1 MQEGPALVDVSA
13 ALPASPAPARAA
25 HATFIER
32 ERFGSLDGLR
42 ALSVV
47 SVVWHHTMGQSLSG
61 RLSHAGA
68 EGVTLFF
75 AISGFLITTLLIR
88 EQARHGRIDLKA
100 FYIRRSL
107 RIFPLYYSVLLLYV
121 VAVLLFERDSEVGR
135 QFFLNLPYFASYT
148 SNLFVP
154 LDGRVIF
161 YFAWSLAAEE
171 QFYLLWPLI
180 LAWLRSIPRA
190 IFVISVAVLAPIVML
205 EVALPLVVDSGS
217 LSQVQQAIYK
227 VPLAIVFGVFLAL
240 LLARRRPFEI
250 FWWAL
255 AASRWHALTWLGLAL
270 VVVGWFEA
278 PRWVTHGA
286 LALVVA
292 ACVLREDHVLSRV
305 LNARAIAYI
314 GSISYGIYL
323 LHMLCKNAIVKVLGA
338 AGTPPDAWLVFT
350 GTMALT
356 TLVAGLSFHY
366 FESYFLGLKRRFLR

>member
-1 MQEGPALVDVSA
+1 MVDVSA
-13 ALPASPAPARAA
+13 TLSASPAAPAAA
-25 HATFIER
+25 AYVAFMQR
-32 ERFGSLDGLR
+32 RRFGSLDGLR

-47 SVVWHHTMGQSLSG
+47 AVVWFHTMGQSLSG
-61 RLSHAGA
+61 RLSHAGS

-100 FYIRRSL
+100 FYVRRSL

-121 VAVLLFERDSEVGR
+121 AAVLLFERDSEVGR
-135 QFFLNLPYFASYT
+135 QFFRNLPYFASYT

-171 QFYLLWPLI
+171 QFYLLWPLL
-180 LAWLRSIPRA
+180 LARLRSIPRA
-190 IFVISVAVLAPIVML
+190 LLVVSLVVLAPIVML
-205 EVALPLVVDSGS
+205 EAVLPLLVDSGPTA
-217 LSQVQQAIYK
+217 LVERAIYK
-227 VPLAIVFGVFLAL
+227 VPLAIVFGVLLAL
-240 LLARRRPFEI
+240 LLSLRRPFEI
-250 FWWAL
+250 LWWAL
-255 AASRWHALTWLGLAL
+255 AASRWHALAWFGLGLA
-270 VVVGWFEA
+270 VVGWLDT

-292 ACVLREDHVLSRV
+292 ACVLRENHILARI
-305 LNARAIAYI
+305 LEARAIAYI
-314 GSISYGIYL
+314 GSISYGVYL

-338 AGTPPDAWLVFT
+338 AGLVPDAWLVFT
-350 GTMALT
+350 GTMALA
-356 TLVAGLSFHY
+356 TLVAALSFRY